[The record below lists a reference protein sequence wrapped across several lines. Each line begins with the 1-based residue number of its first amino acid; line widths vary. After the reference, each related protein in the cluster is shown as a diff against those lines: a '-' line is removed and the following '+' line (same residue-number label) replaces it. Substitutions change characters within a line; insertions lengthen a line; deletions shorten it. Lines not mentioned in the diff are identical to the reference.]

1 MRLKRPKKE
10 TVLSKHKK
18 WLSDLQK
25 TKDRLEAQYIEEL
38 TKKEEE
44 KMRFQENQ
52 TELRKVQKSILSQS
66 NSFADSKNENSDQ
79 NQSSNQHKDQDVEKL
94 IEDAKQK
101 IQEQKINNL
110 VATKKA
116 EAKSAK
122 PAWAMTE
129 VNADKVS
136 EDKELYD
143 DENLIDFAKNLDYDK
158 YIADSDVQIMMERLR
173 KRIIELESDVNLDEK
188 REHDAEERQTKREMM
203 ALMTESLS
211 NLNNDNDGE
220 GLINEDVIAAKAV
233 LQGDEDMQA
242 IHSKYYIYYMYSIV

>member
-1 MRLKRPKKE
+1 LRLKRPKKE

-25 TKDRLEAQYIEEL
+25 TKDRLETQYIEEL

-52 TELRKVQKSILSQS
+52 TELRKVQKTILSQS
-66 NSFADSKNENSDQ
+66 NSFSESKNDYADQ
-79 NQSSNQHKDQDVEKL
+79 NQSGNENKDADVEKL
-94 IEDAKQK
+94 IAEAKQK
-101 IQEQKINNL
+101 VQDEKINNL
-110 VATKKA
+110 VVAKKA
-116 EAKSAK
+116 EAKTSK

-143 DENLIDFAKNLDYDK
+143 DDDLIDFAKNLDYDK

-173 KRIIELESDVNLDEK
+173 KRIVDLEADVNLDEK

-220 GLINEDVIAAKAV
+220 GLIDEDVIAAKAV
-233 LQGDEDMQA
+233 LQGDDDMQA
-242 IHSKYYIYYMYSIV
+242 IHSK